1 MFFRCKV
8 DGEQRPGQQVP
19 NNMIE
24 RTSDGP
30 VIKEPNT
37 NRLLDYLQEELE
49 KKWRNILGNLPELN
63 HGQTEEQSKGFKR

>member
-1 MFFRCKV
+1 
-8 DGEQRPGQQVP
+8 
-19 NNMIE
+19 MIE

-49 KKWRNILGNLPELN
+49 QKWRNILGNLPELN